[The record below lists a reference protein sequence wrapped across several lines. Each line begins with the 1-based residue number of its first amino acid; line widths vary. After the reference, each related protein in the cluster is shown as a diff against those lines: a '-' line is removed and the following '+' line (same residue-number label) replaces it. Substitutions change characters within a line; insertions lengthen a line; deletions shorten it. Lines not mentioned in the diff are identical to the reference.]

1 MRNLIQ
7 LSIRYGRLKNGTPKE
22 LIAEPYEVGNSQV
35 RF

>member
-7 LSIRYGRLKNGTPKE
+7 LDRVDSKNGTPQE
-22 LIAEPYEVGNSQV
+22 LNAEPYEVGNSQV